1 MKEFWVD
8 FSGYMKIKADSKEEA
23 ARKFWNFIDNDIHPS
38 TDEMSDDV
46 WEIEDIEEYVK

>member
-23 ARKFWNFIDNDIHPS
+23 ARKPM
-38 TDEMSDDV
+38 DET
-46 WEIEDIEEYVK
+46 ENP